1 MMEKSCPKN
10 SKNAKTI
17 SKVCDCRMC
26 FDVFIDL
33 IWSLSK
39 IIFIFYQQELFPGQ
53 MSHCRASSKASRRV
67 HNIGEG
73 LLEQGGS
80 KGRCWRSGTVTCPRE
95 VNGIFG
101 YEKLDK

>member
-10 SKNAKTI
+10 SQNAKII
-17 SKVCDCRMC
+17 SKVCDCRMG
-26 FDVFIDL
+26 FRLFL

-39 IIFIFYQQELFPGQ
+39 IIFIFDQQELFPGQ
-53 MSHCRASSKASRRV
+53 VSHCRASSKASRRV

-80 KGRCWRSGTVTCPRE
+80 ERCCWRRGTVTCPRE
-95 VNGIFG
+95 VNGVIG
-101 YEKLDK
+101 YEKFNK